1 MLPIPYHG
9 NSNKSELDTPS
20 HEEFY
25 LPSPPKGNLSSQS
38 QQSSGLIEEP
48 QFVPFSTADPNRANL
63 LTVIQTCRHQAL
75 SLIEF
80 FDKPMKA
87 MVHSAFHTP
96 SLNPSTLDLNPYVAN
111 WY

>member
-1 MLPIPYHG
+1 MTQRKVCGGSL
-9 NSNKSELDTPS
+9 SLELFQHP
-20 HEEFY
+20 
-25 LPSPPKGNLSSQS
+25 
-38 QQSSGLIEEP
+38 
-48 QFVPFSTADPNRANL
+48 ANL

-87 MVHSAFHTP
+87 MVHSPFHTP
-96 SLNPSTLDLNPYVAN
+96 SLNPSTLELNPYVAN

>member
-1 MLPIPYHG
+1 M
-9 NSNKSELDTPS
+9 
-20 HEEFY
+20 
-25 LPSPPKGNLSSQS
+25 
-38 QQSSGLIEEP
+38 
-48 QFVPFSTADPNRANL
+48 
-63 LTVIQTCRHQAL
+63 TVIQTCRHQAL